1 MMEVHLNAPLEPAR
15 LRSMA
20 VRRVVLRELRG
31 HDELMD
37 LASIGATVR
46 LIDELLVATPHAA
59 VGPGQAHTLSLPDHD
74 VVLAA
79 LYRELFGDEVACRI
93 HCEGCGDALS
103 VGFSLAELLA
113 ARHETTAADRA
124 VLAAL
129 RGPDDDGVYEL
140 AASMRFRLP
149 TCADVAELHGLPS
162 EVAERALEQ
171 RCVLAFGSGDRDAL
185 DRAMA
190 LAGPRV
196 ATELD
201 TECPR
206 CGHQQRTP
214 FDIEAFL
221 CAALERERALVIR
234 EVHVLARAY
243 GWSRADILDMARSDR
258 RLHVRLILAEREAG
272 GAWS

>member
-15 LRSMA
+15 LRSML
-20 VRRVVLRELRG
+20 VRRVVLRQVRG

-37 LASIGATVR
+37 LASAGATSR
-46 LIDELLVATPHAA
+46 LIDGLLVKTPHAA
-59 VGPGQAHTLSLPDHD
+59 VGPGQAYTLTLPDHD

-93 HCEGCGDALS
+93 LCEGCGAALS
-103 VGFSLAELLA
+103 VGFSLADLVA
-113 ARHETTAADRA
+113 ARSEVTEVDREL
-124 VLAAL
+124 LAAL
-129 RGPDDDGVYEL
+129 RGPDGDGVYEL
-140 AASMRFRLP
+140 AGMRFRLP
-149 TCADVAELHGLPS
+149 TCADVAELHGLPL
-162 EVAERALEQ
+162 EVAEQALEQ
-171 RCVLAFGSGDRDAL
+171 RCV
-185 DRAMA
+185 

-201 TECPR
+201 AECPT
-206 CGHQQRTP
+206 CGHFQSTP
-214 FDIEAFL
+214 FGIEAFL

-258 RLHVRLILAEREAG
+258 HLHVRLVLAEREVG

>member
-15 LRSMA
+15 LPR
-20 VRRVVLRELRG
+20 VGLRRVVLRQVRG

-37 LASIGATVR
+37 LGSVGATSR
-46 LIDELLVATPHAA
+46 LIDGLLVKTPHAA

-93 HCEGCGDALS
+93 RCESCGAALS

-113 ARHETTAADRA
+113 ARGELDDADREL
-124 VLAAL
+124 LAAL

-140 AASMRFRLP
+140 AAGMRFRLP
-149 TCADVAELHGLPS
+149 TCADVAELHGLPPA
-162 EVAERALEQ
+162 VAEQALEQ
-171 RCVLAFGSGDRDAL
+171 RCVLSLGPGDHDVL

-201 TECPR
+201 AECPT
-206 CGHQQRTP
+206 CGHFQSTP
-214 FDIEAFL
+214 FGIEAFL
-221 CAALERERALVIR
+221 CATLERERALVVR
-234 EVHVLARAY
+234 EVHLLARAY

-258 RLHVRLILAEREAG
+258 HLHVRLVLAEREAG
-272 GAWS
+272 RGWS

>member
-1 MMEVHLNAPLEPAR
+1 MMEVHLNAPLEPAG
-15 LRSMA
+15 LHSTV
-20 VRRVVLRELRG
+20 VRRVVLRQVRG
-31 HDELMD
+31 YDELMD
-37 LASIGATVR
+37 LASIGATSR
-46 LIDELLVATPHAA
+46 LIDALLVATPHTA
-59 VGPGQAHTLSLPDHD
+59 VGPGQAHMLSLPDHD

-79 LYRELFGDEVACRI
+79 LYRELFGDEVACRV
-93 HCEGCGDALS
+93 HCVGCGDALA

-113 ARHETTAADRA
+113 VRHETSEADRA
-124 VLAAL
+124 VLAEL
-129 RGPDDDGVYEL
+129 RGPDDEGVYEL

-149 TCADVAELHGLPS
+149 TCADVAELHGLPPAL
-162 EVAERALEQ
+162 AEQALEQ

-206 CGHQQRTP
+206 CGHGQSTP

-243 GWSRADILDMARSDR
+243 GWSRTDILEMARGDR
-258 RLHVRLILAEREAG
+258 HLHVRLVLAEREAG
-272 GAWS
+272 GTWS